1 MLNRELLSQTIEKFG
16 LTVSDEVFLRLDRYA
31 EMLVETNKS
40 FNLTAITEP
49 CDVTVKHFADCLSIF
64 GFADI
69 PENAKLIDVGTGAG
83 FPGLVIKLFRPD
95 IDVTFLDSTR
105 KKLGFIDSVLNETGM
120 TGETVHLRA
129 EEAAVLPKYRER
141 FDFATARA
149 VAALPV
155 LSEYC
160 LPFVKVGGEFISMKS
175 AESSEEIKS
184 AEAAVKIL
192 GGEISGDNVFN
203 LVENMPRRII
213 TVKKKSQTP
222 TRYPRKTAQIAKKA
236 LK

>member
-1 MLNRELLSQTIEKFG
+1 MLNRELLTDITQKFG
-16 LTVSDEVFLRLDRYA
+16 ISVSDEVFLRLDKYA
-31 EMLVETNKS
+31 EILYITNKS
-40 FNLTAITEP
+40 FNLTAITDP
-49 CDVTVKHFADCLSIF
+49 DGITVKHFADCLSLF
-64 GFADI
+64 GFVDI

-95 IDVTFLDSTR
+95 IDITFLDSTK
-105 KKLGFIDSVLNETGM
+105 KKLGFIEDVLRETGM

-129 EEAAVLPKYRER
+129 EEAAVLPKYREK

-160 LPFVKVGGEFISMKS
+160 LPFVKTGGSFISMKS
-175 AESSEEIKS
+175 ADTLEEIK
-184 AEAAVKIL
+184 AAAGAIKTL
-192 GGEISGDNVFN
+192 GGEIEEDNLFS

-213 TVKKKSQTP
+213 LIKKKSQTP
-222 TRYPRKTAQIAKKA
+222 TKYPRKTAQIAKKA

>member
-1 MLNRELLSQTIEKFG
+1 M
-16 LTVSDEVFLRLDRYA
+16 
-31 EMLVETNKS
+31 
-40 FNLTAITEP
+40 TAITDP
-49 CDVTVKHFADCLSIF
+49 DGVTVKHFADCLSIF
-64 GFADI
+64 GFVDI

-95 IDVTFLDSTR
+95 IDVTFLDSTK
-105 KKLGFIDSVLNETGM
+105 KKLGFIDSVLNETG
-120 TGETVHLRA
+120 TAGETVHLRA
-129 EEAAVLPKYRER
+129 EEAAVLPKYREK

-160 LPFVKVGGEFISMKS
+160 LPFVKVGGSFISMKS
-175 AESSEEIKS
+175 ADSLEEIKS
-184 AEAAVKIL
+184 ANGAVKLL
-192 GGEISGDNVFN
+192 GGEIAEDNLFN

-213 TVKKKSQTP
+213 VIKKKSHTP
-222 TRYPRKTAQIAKKA
+222 TKYPRKTAQIAKKA

>member
-1 MLNRELLSQTIEKFG
+1 MLNRELLTETIEKFG
-16 LTVSDEVFLRLDRYA
+16 LTVSDETFIRLDKYA

-105 KKLGFIDSVLNETGM
+105 KKLGFIDSVLKETGM

-129 EEAAVLPKYRER
+129 EEAAVLPKYREK

-175 AESSEEIKS
+175 AETSEEIKS

-192 GGEISGDNVFN
+192 GGEISKDNMFN

-213 TVKKKSQTP
+213 VIKKKSQTP

>member
-1 MLNRELLSQTIEKFG
+1 MLNRKLLTDTIEKFG
-16 LTVSDEVFLRLDRYA
+16 LTVSDEVFIRLDKYA

-40 FNLTAITEP
+40 FNLTAITDE
-49 CDVTVKHFADCLSIF
+49 DGVTVKHFADCLSLF
-64 GFADI
+64 GFVDI
-69 PENAKLIDVGTGAG
+69 PENSRLIDVGTGAG

-95 IDVTFLDSTR
+95 IDVTFLDSTK
-105 KKLGFIDSVLNETGM
+105 KKLGFIENVLNETGLN
-120 TGETVHLRA
+120 GETVHLRA
-129 EEAAVLPKYRER
+129 EEAAVLPKYREK

-160 LPFVKVGGEFISMKS
+160 LPFVKVGGSFISMKS
-175 AESSEEIKS
+175 ADILEEIK
-184 AEAAVKIL
+184 AADGAIKTL
-192 GGEISGDNVFN
+192 GGKTESDNLFS

-213 TVKKKSQTP
+213 VIKKKSQTL
-222 TRYPRKTAQIAKKA
+222 TKYPRKTAQIAKKP

>member
-1 MLNRELLSQTIEKFG
+1 MLNRELLSQTIEKFN
-16 LTVSDEVFLRLDRYA
+16 LTVSDETFIRLDRYA

-64 GFADI
+64 AFADI

-105 KKLGFIDSVLNETGM
+105 KKLGFIDSVLKETGM

>member
-1 MLNRELLSQTIEKFG
+1 MLNKRLLTETIEKFG
-16 LTVSDEVFLRLDRYA
+16 LSISDEVFLRLDKYA

-40 FNLTAITEP
+40 FNLTAITDP
-49 CDVTVKHFADCLSIF
+49 DGVTVKHIADCLSIF
-64 GFADI
+64 GFVNI

-95 IDVTFLDSTR
+95 INVTFLDSTK
-105 KKLGFIDSVLNETGM
+105 KKLGFIDSVLSETGM

-155 LSEYC
+155 LDEYC
-160 LPFVKVGGEFISMKS
+160 RPFVKVSGRFISMKS
-175 AESSEEIKS
+175 ADS
-184 AEAAVKIL
+184 L
-192 GGEISGDNVFN
+192 
-203 LVENMPRRII
+203 
-213 TVKKKSQTP
+213 
-222 TRYPRKTAQIAKKA
+222 
-236 LK
+236 

>member
-1 MLNRELLSQTIEKFG
+1 MLNRELLTETIEKFG
-16 LTVSDEVFLRLDRYA
+16 ISLSDEVFLRLDKYA
-31 EMLVETNKS
+31 EMLVETNNS
-40 FNLTAITEP
+40 FNLTAIT
-49 CDVTVKHFADCLSIF
+49 DADGVTVKHIADCLSLF
-64 GFADI
+64 GFVNI
-69 PENAKLIDVGTGAG
+69 PENARLIDVGTGAG

-95 IDVTFLDSTR
+95 IDVTFLDSTK
-105 KKLGFIDSVLNETGM
+105 KKLGFIDSVLRETGM

-129 EEAAVLPKYRER
+129 EEAAVLPKYREK

-160 LPFVKVGGEFISMKS
+160 LPFVKVGGSFISMKS
-175 AESSEEIKS
+175 ADTLEEIK
-184 AEAAVKIL
+184 EASGAIKIL
-192 GGEISGDNVFN
+192 GGEIAEDNLFS

-213 TVKKKSQTP
+213 LIKKKSQTP
-222 TRYPRKTAQIAKKA
+222 TKYPRKTAQIAKKA

>member
-1 MLNRELLSQTIEKFG
+1 MLNRKLLTETIEKFG
-16 LTVSDEVFLRLDRYA
+16 IYVSDEVFLRLDKYA

-40 FNLTAITEP
+40 FNLTAITDP
-49 CDVTVKHFADCLSIF
+49 DGVTVKHIADCLSIF
-64 GFADI
+64 GFVNI

-95 IDVTFLDSTR
+95 INVTFLDSTK
-105 KKLGFIDSVLNETGM
+105 KKLGFIDSVLNETGAA
-120 TGETVHLRA
+120 GETVHLRA
-129 EEAAVLPKYRER
+129 EEAAVLPKYREK

-160 LPFVKVGGEFISMKS
+160 LPFVKVGGSFISMKS
-175 AESSEEIKS
+175 ADTLEEIK
-184 AEAAVKIL
+184 EASGAVKLL
-192 GGEISGDNVFN
+192 GGEIAEDNLFN

-213 TVKKKSQTP
+213 VIKKKSQTP
-222 TRYPRKTAQIAKKA
+222 TKYPRKTAQIAKKA

>member
-1 MLNRELLSQTIEKFG
+1 MLNRELLTETIEKFG
-16 LTVSDEVFLRLDRYA
+16 ISLSDEVFLRFDKYA
-31 EMLVETNKS
+31 EMLVETNNS
-40 FNLTAITEP
+40 FNLTAIT
-49 CDVTVKHFADCLSIF
+49 DADGVTVKHIADCLSLF
-64 GFADI
+64 GFVNI
-69 PENAKLIDVGTGAG
+69 PENARLIDVGTGAG

-95 IDVTFLDSTR
+95 IDVTFLDSTK
-105 KKLGFIDSVLNETGM
+105 KKLGFIESVLRETGM

-129 EEAAVLPKYRER
+129 EEAAVLPKYREK

-160 LPFVKVGGEFISMKS
+160 LPFVKVGGSFISMKS
-175 AESSEEIKS
+175 ADTLEEIK
-184 AEAAVKIL
+184 AASGAIKIL
-192 GGEISGDNVFN
+192 GGEIKQDNLFS

-213 TVKKKSQTP
+213 LIKKKSQTP
-222 TRYPRKTAQIAKKA
+222 TKYPRKTAQIAKKA

>member
-1 MLNRELLSQTIEKFG
+1 MLNRELLTETIEKFG
-16 LTVSDEVFLRLDRYA
+16 ISLSDEVFLRLDKYA

-40 FNLTAITEP
+40 FNLTAIT
-49 CDVTVKHFADCLSIF
+49 DADGVTVKHIADCLSLF
-64 GFADI
+64 GFVNI
-69 PENAKLIDVGTGAG
+69 PENARLIDVGTGAG

-95 IDVTFLDSTR
+95 IDVTFLDSTK
-105 KKLGFIDSVLNETGM
+105 KKLGFIDSVLRETGM

-129 EEAAVLPKYRER
+129 EEAAVLPKYREK

-160 LPFVKVGGEFISMKS
+160 LPFVKVGGSFISMKS
-175 AESSEEIKS
+175 ADTSEEIKS
-184 AEAAVKIL
+184 ASGAIKIL
-192 GGEISGDNVFN
+192 GGEIKQDNLFS

-213 TVKKKSQTP
+213 LIKKKSQTP
-222 TRYPRKTAQIAKKA
+222 TKYPRKTAQIAKKA

>member
-1 MLNRELLSQTIEKFG
+1 MLNRELLTDITQKFG
-16 LTVSDEVFLRLDRYA
+16 ISVSDEVFLRLDKYA
-31 EMLVETNKS
+31 EMLYITNKS
-40 FNLTAITEP
+40 FNLTAIT
-49 CDVTVKHFADCLSIF
+49 DSDGITVKHFADCLSLF
-64 GFADI
+64 GFVDI

-95 IDVTFLDSTR
+95 IDVTFLDSTK
-105 KKLGFIDSVLNETGM
+105 KKLGFIEDVLRETGM

-129 EEAAVLPKYRER
+129 EEAAVLPKYREK

-160 LPFVKVGGEFISMKS
+160 LPFVKTGGSFISMKS
-175 AESSEEIKS
+175 ADTLEEIK
-184 AEAAVKIL
+184 AAGGAIKTL
-192 GGEISGDNVFN
+192 GGEIEEDNLFS

-213 TVKKKSQTP
+213 LIKKKSQTP
-222 TRYPRKTAQIAKKA
+222 TKYPRKTAQIAKKA

>member
-1 MLNRELLSQTIEKFG
+1 MLNRELLTETIEKFG
-16 LTVSDEVFLRLDRYA
+16 ISLSDEVFLRLDKYA

-40 FNLTAITEP
+40 FNLTAIT
-49 CDVTVKHFADCLSIF
+49 DADGVTVKHIADCLSLF
-64 GFADI
+64 GFVNI
-69 PENAKLIDVGTGAG
+69 PENARLIDVGTGAG
-83 FPGLVIKLFRPD
+83 FPGLVIKIFRPD
-95 IDVTFLDSTR
+95 IDVTFLDSTK
-105 KKLGFIDSVLNETGM
+105 KKLGFIESVLNETGM

-160 LPFVKVGGEFISMKS
+160 LPFVKVGGSFISMKS
-175 AESSEEIKS
+175 ADTLEEIK
-184 AEAAVKIL
+184 AASGAIKIL
-192 GGEISGDNVFN
+192 GGEIAEDNLFS

-213 TVKKKSQTP
+213 FIKKKSQTP
-222 TRYPRKTAQIAKKA
+222 TKYPRKTAQIAKKA

>member
-1 MLNRELLSQTIEKFG
+1 MLNRKLLTETIEKFG
-16 LTVSDEVFLRLDRYA
+16 ISLSDEVFLRLDKYA
-31 EMLVETNKS
+31 QMLVETNKS
-40 FNLTAITEP
+40 FNLTAITDP
-49 CDVTVKHFADCLSIF
+49 DGVTVKHIADCLSIF
-64 GFADI
+64 GFVDI

-83 FPGLVIKLFRPD
+83 FPGLVIKLFRQD
-95 IDVTFLDSTR
+95 IEVTFLDSTK

-129 EEAAVLPKYRER
+129 EEAAVLPIYREK

-160 LPFVKVGGEFISMKS
+160 LPFVKVGGSFISMKS
-175 AESSEEIKS
+175 ADSLEEIKS
-184 AEAAVKIL
+184 ANGAVKIL
-192 GGEISGDNVFN
+192 GGEIAKDNLFN

-213 TVKKKSQTP
+213 VIKKKSQTP
-222 TRYPRKTAQIAKKA
+222 TKYPRKTAQIAKKA

>member
-1 MLNRELLSQTIEKFG
+1 MLDRELLNITIEKFG
-16 LTVSDEVFLRLDRYA
+16 LEVSDDAFFRLDKYA

-40 FNLTAITEP
+40 FNLTAITDVEG
-49 CDVTVKHFADCLSIF
+49 VTVKHFADCLSIF

-69 PENAKLIDVGTGAG
+69 PDNSTLIDVGTGAG

-95 IDVTFLDSTR
+95 VNVTFLDSTK
-105 KKLGFIDSVLNETGM
+105 KKLGFIESVLNETEM
-120 TGETVHLRA
+120 TGETVHMRA
-129 EEAAVLPKYRER
+129 EEAAVLPKYREK

-160 LPFVKVGGEFISMKS
+160 LPFVKTGGKFISMKS
-175 AESSEEIKS
+175 ADITEEIQAANS
-184 AEAAVKIL
+184 AIRIL
-192 GGEISGDNVFN
+192 GGETESDNLFS
-203 LVENMPRRII
+203 LVENVPRRII
-213 TVKKKSQTP
+213 VVKKKSQTL
-222 TRYPRKTAQIAKKA
+222 TKYPRKTAQIAKKP

>member
-1 MLNRELLSQTIEKFG
+1 MLNRKLLTETIEKFG
-16 LTVSDEVFLRLDRYA
+16 ISLSDEVFLRLDKYA
-31 EMLVETNKS
+31 EMLIETNKS
-40 FNLTAITEP
+40 FNLTAIT
-49 CDVTVKHFADCLSIF
+49 DSDGVTVKHIADCLSIF
-64 GFADI
+64 GFVDI
-69 PENAKLIDVGTGAG
+69 PENSKLIDVGTGAG

-95 IDVTFLDSTR
+95 IDVTFLDSTK
-105 KKLGFIDSVLNETGM
+105 KKLGFIDSVLSETGM

-129 EEAAVLPKYRER
+129 EEAAVLPKYREK

-160 LPFVKVGGEFISMKS
+160 LPFVKVGGSFISMKS
-175 AESSEEIKS
+175 ADSLEEIKS
-184 AEAAVKIL
+184 ANGAVKLL
-192 GGEISGDNVFN
+192 GGEIAEDNLFN

-213 TVKKKSQTP
+213 VIKKKSQTP
-222 TRYPRKTAQIAKKA
+222 TKYPRKTAQIAKKA

>member
-1 MLNRELLSQTIEKFG
+1 MLNKNLLTQTIKKFN
-16 LTVSDEVFLRLDRYA
+16 LTVSNETFLRLDKYA

-40 FNLTAITEP
+40 FNLTAITESD
-49 CDVTVKHFADCLSIF
+49 DVTVKHFADCLSIF

-105 KKLGFIDSVLNETGM
+105 KKLGFIDSVLKETGM
-120 TGETVHLRA
+120 AGETVHLRA
-129 EEAAVLPKYRER
+129 EEAAVLPKYREK

-184 AEAAVKIL
+184 ALGAVKTL
-192 GGEISGDNVFN
+192 GGEIIEDNVFS

>member
-1 MLNRELLSQTIEKFG
+1 MLNRELLTETIEKFG
-16 LTVSDEVFLRLDRYA
+16 ISLSDEVFLRLDKYA

-40 FNLTAITEP
+40 FNLTAIT
-49 CDVTVKHFADCLSIF
+49 DSDGVTVKHIADCLSLF
-64 GFADI
+64 GFVNI
-69 PENAKLIDVGTGAG
+69 PENARLIDVGTGAG

-95 IDVTFLDSTR
+95 IDVTFLDSTK
-105 KKLGFIDSVLNETGM
+105 KKLGFIDSVLRETGM

-129 EEAAVLPKYRER
+129 EEAAVLPKYREK

-160 LPFVKVGGEFISMKS
+160 LPFVKVGGSFISMKS
-175 AESSEEIKS
+175 ADASEEIKS
-184 AEAAVKIL
+184 ASGAVKIL
-192 GGEISGDNVFN
+192 GGEIEKDNLFP
-203 LVENMPRRII
+203 LVENMPRRILLI
-213 TVKKKSQTP
+213 KKKSHTP
-222 TRYPRKTAQIAKKA
+222 TKYPRKTAQIAKKA

>member
-1 MLNRELLSQTIEKFG
+1 MLNRKLLTDTIEKFG
-16 LTVSDEVFLRLDRYA
+16 LSLSDEVFLRLDKYA

-40 FNLTAITEP
+40 FNLTAITDSEG
-49 CDVTVKHFADCLSIF
+49 VTVKHIADCLSIF
-64 GFADI
+64 GFVNI
-69 PENAKLIDVGTGAG
+69 PENSKLIDVGTGAG

-95 IDVTFLDSTR
+95 IDVTFLDSTK
-105 KKLGFIDSVLNETGM
+105 KKLGFIDSVLNETG
-120 TGETVHLRA
+120 TAGETVHLRA

-149 VAALPV
+149 VAALPI

-160 LPFVKVGGEFISMKS
+160 LPFVKVGGSFISMKS
-175 AESSEEIKS
+175 ADSLEEIKT
-184 AEAAVKIL
+184 AVGAIKTL
-192 GGEISGDNVFN
+192 GGEIAEDNLFN

-213 TVKKKSQTP
+213 VIKKKSQTP
-222 TRYPRKTAQIAKKA
+222 TKYPRKTAQIVKKA

>member
-1 MLNRELLSQTIEKFG
+1 MLNRELLTDITQKFG
-16 LTVSDEVFLRLDRYA
+16 ISVSDEVFLRLDKYA
-31 EMLVETNKS
+31 EMLYITNKS
-40 FNLTAITEP
+40 FNLTAITDP
-49 CDVTVKHFADCLSIF
+49 DGITVKHFADCLSLF
-64 GFADI
+64 GFVDI

-95 IDVTFLDSTR
+95 IDITFLDSTK
-105 KKLGFIDSVLNETGM
+105 KKLGFIEDVLRETGM

-129 EEAAVLPKYRER
+129 EEAAVLPKYREK

-160 LPFVKVGGEFISMKS
+160 LPFVKTGGSFISMKS
-175 AESSEEIKS
+175 ADTLEEIK
-184 AEAAVKIL
+184 AAGGAIKTL
-192 GGEISGDNVFN
+192 GGEIEEDNLFS

-213 TVKKKSQTP
+213 LIKKKSQTP
-222 TRYPRKTAQIAKKA
+222 TKYPRKTAQIAKKA

>member
-1 MLNRELLSQTIEKFG
+1 MLNRKLLTETIEKFG
-16 LTVSDEVFLRLDRYA
+16 ISLSDEVFLRLDKYA

-40 FNLTAITEP
+40 FNLTAITDP
-49 CDVTVKHFADCLSIF
+49 DGVTVKHIADCLSIF
-64 GFADI
+64 GFVDI

-95 IDVTFLDSTR
+95 IDVTFLDSTK
-105 KKLGFIDSVLNETGM
+105 KKLGFIDSVLSETGM
-120 TGETVHLRA
+120 AGETVHLRA
-129 EEAAVLPKYRER
+129 EEAAVLPKYREK

-160 LPFVKVGGEFISMKS
+160 LPFVKVGGSFISMKS
-175 AESSEEIKS
+175 ADSLEEIKS
-184 AEAAVKIL
+184 ANGAVKLL
-192 GGEISGDNVFN
+192 GGETAEDNLFN

-213 TVKKKSQTP
+213 VIKKKSQTP
-222 TRYPRKTAQIAKKA
+222 TKYPRKTAQIAKKA

>member
-1 MLNRELLSQTIEKFG
+1 MLNRELLTDTIEKFG
-16 LTVSDEVFLRLDRYA
+16 ISLSDEVFLRLDKYA

-40 FNLTAITEP
+40 INLTAITDP
-49 CDVTVKHFADCLSIF
+49 DGVTVKHIADCLSIF
-64 GFADI
+64 GFVDI

-95 IDVTFLDSTR
+95 IDVTFLDSTK

-129 EEAAVLPKYRER
+129 EEAAVLPIYREK

-160 LPFVKVGGEFISMKS
+160 LPFVKVGGSFISMKS
-175 AESSEEIKS
+175 ADSLEEIKT
-184 AEAAVKIL
+184 AAGAIITL
-192 GGEISGDNVFN
+192 GGEIAEDNLFN

-213 TVKKKSQTP
+213 VIKKKSQTP
-222 TRYPRKTAQIAKKA
+222 TKYPRKTAQIAKKA

>member
-1 MLNRELLSQTIEKFG
+1 MLNRELLTETIEKFG
-16 LTVSDEVFLRLDRYA
+16 ISLSDEVFLRLDKYA

-40 FNLTAITEP
+40 FNLTAIT
-49 CDVTVKHFADCLSIF
+49 DADGVTVKHIADCLSLF
-64 GFADI
+64 GFVNI
-69 PENAKLIDVGTGAG
+69 PENARLIDVGTGAG

-95 IDVTFLDSTR
+95 IDVTFLDSTK
-105 KKLGFIDSVLNETGM
+105 KKLGFIDSVLRETGM

-129 EEAAVLPKYRER
+129 EEAAVLPKYREK

-160 LPFVKVGGEFISMKS
+160 LPFVKVGGSFISMKS
-175 AESSEEIKS
+175 ADTSEEIK
-184 AEAAVKIL
+184 AASGAIKIL
-192 GGEISGDNVFN
+192 GGEIEQENLFS

-213 TVKKKSQTP
+213 LIKKKSQTP
-222 TRYPRKTAQIAKKA
+222 TKYPRKTAQIAKKA

>member
-1 MLNRELLSQTIEKFG
+1 MLNRELLTETIEKFG
-16 LTVSDEVFLRLDRYA
+16 LTVSDETFLRLDRYA

-129 EEAAVLPKYRER
+129 EEAAVLPKYREK

-192 GGEISGDNVFN
+192 GGEISEDNVFS

-213 TVKKKSQTP
+213 AVKKKSQTP

>member
-1 MLNRELLSQTIEKFG
+1 MLNRELLTETIEKFG
-16 LTVSDEVFLRLDRYA
+16 ISLSDEVFLRLDKYA

-40 FNLTAITEP
+40 FNLTAITDAEG
-49 CDVTVKHFADCLSIF
+49 VTVKHIADCLSLF
-64 GFADI
+64 GFVNI
-69 PENAKLIDVGTGAG
+69 PENARLIDVGTGAG

-95 IDVTFLDSTR
+95 IDVTFLDSTK
-105 KKLGFIDSVLNETGM
+105 KKLGFIDSVLRETGM

-129 EEAAVLPKYRER
+129 EEAAVLPKYREK

-155 LSEYC
+155 LLEYC
-160 LPFVKVGGEFISMKS
+160 LPFVKVGGSFISMKS
-175 AESSEEIKS
+175 ADTLEEIK
-184 AEAAVKIL
+184 AASGAIKIL
-192 GGEISGDNVFN
+192 GGEIEQDNLFS

-213 TVKKKSQTP
+213 LIKKKSQTP
-222 TRYPRKTAQIAKKA
+222 TKYPRKTAQIAKKA